1 MYVPTSDIGSHE
13 NTAGFALKLVEG
25 AQSRWLGHLAVQRNG
40 TEAEV
45 AQKQRYSHGAI
56 ARGCED
62 DDRVAGVLVEQV
74 HEVAVLVLG
83 RNEDVVLRQ
92 RLHGR
97 VSDPRNRNR
106 ASVGR
111 KGGREAG
118 TSIIGTVTRTY
129 LVSTSTLTGLVSEA
143 RCSFLTLVV
152 MVAENKNVLRCL
164 GASDTILLMSSSN
177 SELSRRSAS
186 SKTLIDRTNPH
197 RNKRTSQLWFDC
209 NQRG

>member
-1 MYVPTSDIGSHE
+1 MYLIQGSAIGH
-13 NTAGFALKLVEG
+13 
-25 AQSRWLGHLAVQRNG
+25 QS
-40 TEAEV
+40 
-45 AQKQRYSHGAI
+45 
-56 ARGCED
+56 
-62 DDRVAGVLVEQV
+62 
-74 HEVAVLVLG
+74 
-83 RNEDVVLRQ
+83 
-92 RLHGR
+92 
-97 VSDPRNRNR
+97 
-106 ASVGR
+106 
-111 KGGREAG
+111 GGREEAG
-118 TSIIGTVTRTY
+118 TSIIVTVTRTY

-209 NQRG
+209 NQWG